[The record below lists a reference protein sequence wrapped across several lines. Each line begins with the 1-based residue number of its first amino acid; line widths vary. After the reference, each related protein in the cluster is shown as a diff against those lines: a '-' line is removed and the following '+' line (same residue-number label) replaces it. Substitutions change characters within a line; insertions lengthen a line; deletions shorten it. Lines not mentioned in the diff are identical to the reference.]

1 MGGDTSVK
9 TDIGQIYFYT
19 KKLYIF
25 RDIKIVAKHIKLK

>member
-25 RDIKIVAKHIKLK
+25 DYIILYFLI